1 MGELWISLLYP
12 GLGPSIG
19 SAIQRLGL
27 GSLIGSPIR
36 LGFGSSMGPPRRLG
50 LGSLIG
56 SPVVC
61 DEAVL
66 ASTEANRAIDRA
78 IVKINRTET
87 TFLPILPSSFV

>member
-1 MGELWISLLYP
+1 LLYP

-19 SAIQRLGL
+19 SAIQ
-27 GSLIGSPIR
+27 
-36 LGFGSSMGPPRRLG
+36 RLG